1 MGLINLTYG
10 YIIMIRR
17 LFVFLCCL
25 YFASACAT
33 PGQNQNKVV
42 SIFDAQCDPLIEQCS
57 ARNILDEKKSQQV
70 SQTSNIK
77 LAKKLDCE
85 SWEHCQ
91 DIPTSAKPTPKPKTA
106 SAKPLTAQKKSSP
119 PTPISTKSRTDY
131 LIGPGDRVQIF
142 VWRNP
147 EVSVTVPVRPDG
159 KISTPLVEDMK
170 AVGKT
175 PHQLARD
182 IEKILRTYIRQPVVT
197 VIVNSFGGPYS
208 QQIRIVGQATRPQTL
223 AYKQNMSVLDVI
235 IAVGGLTE
243 FAAGNK
249 ARIVRKTAG
258 KQSEIRVRLND
269 LVKKGDISANVAM
282 QPGDILIIPE
292 SWF

>member
-1 MGLINLTYG
+1 MGLFKLING
-10 YIIMIRR
+10 YVIMLSR
-17 LFVFLCCL
+17 LVVLLCCF

-33 PGQNQNKVV
+33 PGQNKVV
-42 SIFDAQCDPLIEQCS
+42 SIFDAQCDPLIDQCG
-57 ARNILDEKKSQQV
+57 ARNILENGKKPVQV
-70 SQTSNIK
+70 AR
-77 LAKKLDCE
+77 AKKKDCE
-85 SWEHCQ
+85 SWEECD
-91 DIPTSAKPTPKPKTA
+91 DIPNKPGQAKTA
-106 SAKPLTAQKKSSP
+106 SAKPLSAKKANP
-119 PTPISTKSRTDY
+119 GPTPTSTKSRTDY

-182 IEKILRTYIRQPVVT
+182 IEKILRTYIREPVVT
-197 VIVNSFGGPYS
+197 VIVSSFGGPYS

-249 ARIVRKTAG
+249 ARIVRKKAG
-258 KQSEIRVRLND
+258 KQSEIRVRLDD
-269 LVKKGDISANVAM
+269 LVKKGDISANVPM